1 MPFFV
6 NLLLINFIIT
16 KIKKS
21 VRKIYISLYKVL
33 PYSNNLIKTLDFKTR
48 LIYNG
53 LKKTERK
60 VFCFSYYGI

>member
-16 KIKKS
+16 KIKS
-21 VRKIYISLYKVL
+21 VRKIYILLYKVL
-33 PYSNNLIKTLDFKTR
+33 SYSNNLIKTLDFKTR

-60 VFCFSYYGI
+60 IFCFSYYGI